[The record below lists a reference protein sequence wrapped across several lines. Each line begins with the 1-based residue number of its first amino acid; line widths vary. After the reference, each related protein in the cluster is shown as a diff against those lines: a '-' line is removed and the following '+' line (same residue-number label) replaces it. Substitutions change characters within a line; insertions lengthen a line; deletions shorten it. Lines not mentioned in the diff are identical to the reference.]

1 MEIWKHGQLDDS
13 DDTPLSI
20 EKTKQLVLEVAS
32 SSLAEVGGRHNLSK
46 NQLAQVEALDAI
58 TRIGIVWRT
67 TDIEG
72 EEQFAQALDK
82 VMTIVSELTNEA
94 YIFFIAM
101 LTHSATKENG
111 R

>member
-13 DDTPLSI
+13 DNTPLSV
-20 EKTKQLVLEVAS
+20 ERTKQLVLEVGN
-32 SSLAEVGGRHNLSK
+32 SSLAEVGSRHNLSK

-58 TRIGIVWRT
+58 TRIGIVWRM
-67 TDIEG
+67 TDVDKED
-72 EEQFAQALDK
+72 QFTVALDK
-82 VMTIVSELTNEA
+82 VMMIVAELTNEA

-101 LTHSATKENG
+101 LTHSLTKENG